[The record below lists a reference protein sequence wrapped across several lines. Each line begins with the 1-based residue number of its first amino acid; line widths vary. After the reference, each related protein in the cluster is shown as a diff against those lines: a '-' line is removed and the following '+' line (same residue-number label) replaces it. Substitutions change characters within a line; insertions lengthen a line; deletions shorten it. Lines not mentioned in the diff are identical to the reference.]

1 MENLTF
7 WVVLA
12 FCVVGFIGSTVICHK
27 VLKNDGVDLSGGF
40 FKKIVMVIGSLGI
53 IVISQGLIDGASS
66 DEWAQVL
73 PFGIGAIAVSLLI
86 LFFVNKS
93 AVKPSIA
100 IILSVFQVMYGVLI
114 FLIVVLK
121 LASRMA
127 GFQLGGSSFDGSSIG
142 GAKQNT
148 YTQKVK
154 KQGAVSVDTAT
165 NEQKDKAAQE
175 MGYTS
180 HQPLERDINNVSEGK

>member
-1 MENLTF
+1 MENLTL

-12 FCVVGFIGSTVICHK
+12 FCAVGFIGSTVICRK
-27 VLKNDGVDLSGGF
+27 VLKNEGVDLSGGF

-73 PFGIGAIAVSLLI
+73 PFGIGAILVSLLI
-86 LFFVNKS
+86 LFFVNKA
-93 AVKPSIA
+93 AVKPSTA
-100 IILSVFQVMYGVLI
+100 IILSAFQVMYGVLI
-114 FLIVVLK
+114 FVVVVLK
-121 LASRMA
+121 LAAGMA
-127 GFQLGGSSFDGSSIG
+127 GFQLGGSSIG

-165 NEQKDKAAQE
+165 TAQKDKAAQE
-175 MGYTS
+175 MGYTG
-180 HQPLERDINNVSEGK
+180 HQPLERDINNVSEGN

>member
-1 MENLTF
+1 MENLTL
-7 WVVLA
+7 WVMLA
-12 FCVVGFIGSTVICHK
+12 FCVVGFIGSTVICRK
-27 VLKNDGVDLSGGF
+27 VMKNEGVDLSGGF
-40 FKKIVMVIGSLGI
+40 FKKIVMVVGSLGI
-53 IVISQGLIDGASS
+53 VVISQGLIDGASS

-73 PFGIGAIAVSLLI
+73 PFGIGAILVSLLI

-93 AVKPSIA
+93 AVKPSTA
-100 IILSVFQVMYGVLI
+100 AVLSVFQVMYGVLI
-114 FLIVVLK
+114 FFIVAFK
-121 LASRMA
+121 LAARMT
-127 GFQLGGSSFDGSSIG
+127 GFQLGGSSLDGSSIG

-165 NEQKDKAAQE
+165 NAQKDKAAQE

-180 HQPLERDINNVSEGK
+180 HQSLERDINNVSEGN